1 MDTKADT
8 KPDDAITQMAAPVVP
23 PASGEALHVGEND
36 LPFVDLGDGTKI
48 QLQQVDL
55 TQGLW
60 VLRTKFS
67 PGYQVATHYH
77 TGPVFAVTFTGSWHY
92 REYPDVVNTKGSYLF
107 EPAGSVHTLIVPDTN
122 TEGSISPVFPQ
133 RNASFLGQIGQSR
146 HCAFFDD
153 DEPPGF
159 QLAMIGAASG
169 CGQQRDQFVAGRRR
183 GHQRLGGP

>member
-1 MDTKADT
+1 MDTKA
-8 KPDDAITQMAAPVVP
+8 DDAITQMATPVVP
-23 PASGEALHVGEND
+23 PASGEALHVGEDD
-36 LPFVDLGDGTKI
+36 LPFVDLGDGTRI

-92 REYPDVVNTKGSYLF
+92 REYPDVVNSKGSYLF

-122 TEGSISPVFPQ
+122 TEETDVWFAIYGPNINTDETGQVTGILDANSILNVYRAMCDEQGLSYDKLIV
-133 RNASFLGQIGQSR
+133 IGE
-146 HCAFFDD
+146 D
-153 DEPPGF
+153 
-159 QLAMIGAASG
+159 L
-169 CGQQRDQFVAGRRR
+169 
-183 GHQRLGGP
+183 

>member
-1 MDTKADT
+1 MDTKA
-8 KPDDAITQMAAPVVP
+8 DDAITQMATPVVP
-23 PASGEALHVGEND
+23 PASGEALHIGEDD
-36 LPFVDLGDGTKI
+36 LPFVDLGDGTRI

-122 TEGSISPVFPQ
+122 TEETDVWFAIYGPNINTDETGQVTGILDANSILNVYRAMCDDQGLSHDKLIV
-133 RNASFLGQIGQSR
+133 IGE
-146 HCAFFDD
+146 D
-153 DEPPGF
+153 
-159 QLAMIGAASG
+159 L
-169 CGQQRDQFVAGRRR
+169 
-183 GHQRLGGP
+183 

>member
-1 MDTKADT
+1 MDTKA
-8 KPDDAITQMAAPVVP
+8 DDAITQMATPVVP
-23 PASGEALHVGEND
+23 PASGEALHIGEDD
-36 LPFVDLGDGTKI
+36 LPFVDLGDGTRI

-92 REYPDVVNTKGSYLF
+92 REYPDVVNSKGSYLF

-122 TEGSISPVFPQ
+122 TEETDVWFAIYGPNINTDETGQVTGILDANSILNV
-133 RNASFLGQIGQSR
+133 
-146 HCAFFDD
+146 
-153 DEPPGF
+153 
-159 QLAMIGAASG
+159 
-169 CGQQRDQFVAGRRR
+169 
-183 GHQRLGGP
+183 

>member
-1 MDTKADT
+1 MDT
-8 KPDDAITQMAAPVVP
+8 KPDDAITAMATPVVP
-23 PASGEALHVGEND
+23 PASGEALHIGEND

-60 VLRTKFS
+60 VLRTKFA

-122 TEGSISPVFPQ
+122 TEETDVWFAIYGPNINTDETGQVTGILDANSILNVYRAMCDDQ
-133 RNASFLGQIGQSR
+133 GLAYDKLIVIGE
-146 HCAFFDD
+146 D
-153 DEPPGF
+153 
-159 QLAMIGAASG
+159 L
-169 CGQQRDQFVAGRRR
+169 
-183 GHQRLGGP
+183 

>member
-1 MDTKADT
+1 MDTKA
-8 KPDDAITQMAAPVVP
+8 DDAITQMATPVVP
-23 PASGEALHVGEND
+23 PASGEALHIGEDD
-36 LPFVDLGDGTKI
+36 LPFVDLGDGTRI

-122 TEGSISPVFPQ
+122 TEETDVWFAIYGPNINTDETGQVTGILDANSILNVYRAMCDEQGLSHDKLIV
-133 RNASFLGQIGQSR
+133 IGE
-146 HCAFFDD
+146 D
-153 DEPPGF
+153 
-159 QLAMIGAASG
+159 L
-169 CGQQRDQFVAGRRR
+169 
-183 GHQRLGGP
+183 